1 MFKKVL
7 QIIIKKGVIFFP
19 IFYITISLVEILE
32 FKFRICLFLLILGG
46 ILNYIYSTY
55 MEEET
60 LRIVPKH
67 KFNDNQKCSW
77 IFWKGMKP
85 WEIIH
90 WIIVLV
96 FFTLTSWAMWEGLSL
111 LFMSNTENIIFVT
124 IFTICVTCTLLWLVV
139 MITRGKHFVGYIM
152 FYLIFD
158 LLSAFSFNYI
168 HFYDNVSVTQR
179 VDATMK
185 ACQMFSDL
193 EGNTISEIKR
203 VAERDSAKYAGA
215 DSTKAK
221 KKSEIQG
228 NAKEK
233 IAAIYKDYI
242 DGKISEKKYNANYNK
257 YKNEEENKIKK
268 LDNTNEKK
276 DEDYTLSDLSHK
288 TDSMKLILNNLC
300 DEYTTNKSTFTLGQV
315 NQAKNAVRALNSNIQ
330 TYQSDKNINVS
341 ASHKDSV
348 NYILETIHQKGEN
361 RFESFVDLFN
371 LLDFSRENANNK
383 TLDST
388 NVSRGVVYDTL
399 IKQEKNLEKGI
410 MYQSIA
416 LSALIDAV
424 PLVLGIFVAW
434 AKRKDEE

>member
-19 IFYITISLVEILE
+19 IFYITISLVEIWE

-46 ILNYIYSTY
+46 ILNYIYSIY

-96 FFTLTSWAMWEGLSL
+96 FFSLTSWAMWEGLSL

-203 VAERDSAKYAGA
+203 VAERDSAKYVGTK
-215 DSTKAK
+215 STKTLKKHEIQEDAK
-221 KKSEIQG
+221 KKID
-228 NAKEK
+228 AV
-233 IAAIYKDYI
+233 YKDFQ
-242 DGKISEKKYNANYNK
+242 DGKISKGKFNANYNK
-257 YKNEEENKIKK
+257 YKKEEENKIKEI
-268 LDNTNEKK
+268 DNINEKK
-276 DEDYTLSDLSHK
+276 DEDYALSDLSHK
-288 TDSMKLILNNLC
+288 TDSMRLILNNLC
-300 DEYTTNKSTFTLGQV
+300 DEYTTHKSTFTLSQV
-315 NQAKNAVRALNSNIQ
+315 NQAKNAVRALNSVIQ

-341 ASHKDSV
+341 TSHKDSV
-348 NYILETIHQKGEN
+348 NFILETIHQKGEN
-361 RFESFVDLFN
+361 RFESFVNLFN
-371 LLDFSRENANNK
+371 LFGFSMEKTNNK

-388 NVSRGVVYDTL
+388 NVSGGIVYDTL
-399 IKQEKNLEKGI
+399 IKQEKKLEKGI

>member
-7 QIIIKKGVIFFP
+7 KIIIKKGVIFFP
-19 IFYITISLVEILE
+19 IFYIAISLLDIWE
-32 FKFRICLFLLILGG
+32 FKFRICLFILILGG

-96 FFTLTSWAMWEGLSL
+96 FFSLTSWAMWEGLSL

-139 MITRGKHFVGYIM
+139 MITSGKHFVGYIM

-215 DSTKAK
+215 DSIKAQ
-221 KKSEIQG
+221 KKSEIHKDFK
-228 NAKEK
+228 KETDAVYNDYLAGK
-233 IAAIYKDYI
+233 ISKGKYDAIYKKY
-242 DGKISEKKYNANYNK
+242 EKK
-257 YKNEEENKIKK
+257 EQNKIKE
-268 LDNTNEKK
+268 LDNTDEKK

-315 NQAKNAVRALNSNIQ
+315 NQAKNAVRALNSDIQ
-330 TYQSDKNINVS
+330 TYQSDKKINVS

-348 NYILETIHQKGEN
+348 NYVLETIHQKGVN

-371 LLDFSRENANNK
+371 LFGFSHEKTNNK
-383 TLDST
+383 ASKSP
-388 NVSRGVVYDTL
+388 NASRGVVYDAL

>member
-96 FFTLTSWAMWEGLSL
+96 FFSLTSWAMWEGLSL

-139 MITRGKHFVGYIM
+139 MITIGKHFVGYIM

-203 VAERDSAKYAGA
+203 VAERDSAKYVG
-215 DSTKAK
+215 TKLTKTQK
-221 KKSEIQG
+221 KTEIQEDTQKKI
-228 NAKEK
+228 NAV
-233 IAAIYKDYI
+233 YKDFQ
-242 DGKISEKKYNANYNK
+242 DGKISKGKFTAKYNE
-257 YKNEEENKIKK
+257 YKKEEENKIKEI
-268 LDNTNEKK
+268 DNTNEKK

-300 DEYTTNKSTFTLGQV
+300 DEYTTNKSIFTLGQV
-315 NQAKNAVRALNSNIQ
+315 NQAKNAVRALNSDIQ
-330 TYQSDKNINVS
+330 TYRSGKNINVS

-371 LLDFSRENANNK
+371 LLDFSIEKTNKK

-388 NVSRGVVYDTL
+388 NVSRGVVFNKL

>member
-1 MFKKVL
+1 MFKKIL

-19 IFYITISLVEILE
+19 LFYITISLLEIWE

-67 KFNDNQKCSW
+67 KFNDNQKSSW
-77 IFWKGMKP
+77 IFWKGMKS

-96 FFTLTSWAMWEGLSL
+96 FFSLTSWAMWEGLSL

-203 VAERDSAKYAGA
+203 VAERDSAKYAEA
-215 DSTKAK
+215 KSTKAQT
-221 KKSEIQG
+221 KSDIQQDAQ
-228 NAKEK
+228 NK
-233 IAAIYKDYI
+233 IDAIYKDYQ
-242 DGKISEKKYNANYNK
+242 DGKISQGKFNAKYNE
-257 YKNEEENKIKK
+257 YKREEDNKIKK
-268 LDNTNEKK
+268 LDNTKEENDK
-276 DEDYTLSDLSHK
+276 DYTLNDLSHK
-288 TDSMKLILNNLC
+288 TDSIKLILNNLC

-315 NQAKNAVRALNSNIQ
+315 NQTKNAVRALNSGIQ
-330 TYQSDKNINVS
+330 TYRSGKNINVS

-371 LLDFSRENANNK
+371 LFGFSHEKTNNK
-383 TLDST
+383 TSKLPNT
-388 NVSRGVVYDTL
+388 SRGVVYDAL

-424 PLVLGIFVAW
+424 PLFLGIFVAW